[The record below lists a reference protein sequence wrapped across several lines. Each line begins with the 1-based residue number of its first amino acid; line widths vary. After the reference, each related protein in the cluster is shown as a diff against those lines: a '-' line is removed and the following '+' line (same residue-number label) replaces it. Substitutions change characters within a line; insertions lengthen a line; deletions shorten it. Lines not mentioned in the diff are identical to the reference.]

1 MKQKIRSN
9 LYLEVTLPWEMDYRS
24 LTGLKKKNEELYIK
38 KMNMVKERNIN
49 PKTILPQ
56 SVSTSY
62 CAKKKGK

>member
-1 MKQKIRSN
+1 MGNRLPITYR
-9 LYLEVTLPWEMDYRS
+9 LE
-24 LTGLKKKNEELYIK
+24 KKNEELKIK

-56 SVSTSY
+56 SVSTFY